1 MTRMTKHAWL
11 SLLVACAL
19 PAFGGK
25 LETGSL
31 PTPLLPHPMAYT
43 VLLPDGYDPA
53 GPALPLMLALHGG
66 GGDNGFLK
74 NQQAYFEKMWA
85 AGTLPKMV
93 IATPDADRSFYM
105 DRKDGSQKWETAI
118 LFAFV
123 DHMRDHY
130 KVSRDR
136 SQLFLYGISMG
147 GMGGLRMAFK
157 HPERVGAVVAL
168 EPGID
173 PALKWADVKPRNR
186 FWRSDELM
194 ETIFGKPL
202 DEAYWE
208 ANNPANMAIAN
219 AAKIRDSGLGI
230 YIDAGD
236 EDMFHLQEAAEFL
249 HRILYDH
256 GIPHEYH
263 LVRGADHLGSSLPP
277 RIEDG
282 MAFLNR
288 LLNPWKP
295 TSLVTTTRKQLEL
308 QEKNYKSKY

>member
-1 MTRMTKHAWL
+1 
-11 SLLVACAL
+11 
-19 PAFGGK
+19 
-25 LETGSL
+25 
-31 PTPLLPHPMAYT
+31 
-43 VLLPDGYDPA
+43 LPDGYDPA
-53 GPALPLMLALHGG
+53 GPALPLLLALHGG
-66 GGDNGFLK
+66 GGDNGFLSH
-74 NQQAYFEKMWA
+74 QQPFIEKMWT
-85 AGTLPKMV
+85 AGALPKMV
-93 IATPDADRSFYM
+93 VATPDADRSFYM

-118 LFAFV
+118 LFALV
-123 DHMRDHY
+123 DHLRDQY

-147 GMGGLRMAFK
+147 GMGALRMGFK

-194 ETIFGKPL
+194 ETMFGKPL

-208 ANNPANMAIAN
+208 ANNPANMALTN
-219 AAKIRDSGLGI
+219 GMKIRDSGLGI
-230 YIDAGD
+230 YFDAGD

-263 LVRGADHLGSSLPP
+263 LVRGADHLGASLPP
-277 RIEDG
+277 RIQDG

-288 LLNPWKP
+288 LMNPWKP
-295 TSLVTTTRKQLEL
+295 TPEVTSTRKLLER
-308 QEKNYKSKY
+308 QEKDYKSKY